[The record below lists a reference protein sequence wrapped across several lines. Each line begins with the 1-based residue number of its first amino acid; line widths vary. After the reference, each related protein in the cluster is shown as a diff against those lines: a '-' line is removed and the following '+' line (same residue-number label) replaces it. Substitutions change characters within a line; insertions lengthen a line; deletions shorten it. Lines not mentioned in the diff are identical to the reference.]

1 MIQRVGSRR
10 PSSPDGTS
18 GLARFD
24 TRSYGAR
31 HACASY
37 AAVTIFIALKVL
49 LVVVLGV
56 VEVAQGS
63 YLGGDLPL
71 PGCGERLLVYG
82 PAALR
87 LGSLVGI
94 SGEDR

>member
-18 GLARFD
+18 GLARLD

-56 VEVAQGS
+56 VKVAQRS
-63 YLGGDLPL
+63 NLGGDMPV
-71 PGCGERLLVYG
+71 PSGGERLLVCG

-87 LGSLVGI
+87 LGGLVGI
-94 SGEDR
+94 SGKDR